1 MEIKGT
7 AVKTTPEFVRERF
20 GDRFQEWIE
29 LLPDSSRL
37 IIEQP
42 IYATSWYSLMDS
54 VIVPTQKVGDL
65 FYGGDH
71 TLAAYELGRYSAE
84 TALKGIYKIFVR
96 VSSPHFVLSRAS
108 SIFSAY
114 YQPADVRV
122 VETTDKKAVLQFSK
136 FSVEEQL
143 IMHRIAGWIEKTLE
157 ITLKSA
163 LQVDVENRENG
174 TELVTRIVAE
184 WN

>member
-29 LLPDSSRL
+29 LLPDSSRS

-65 FYGGDH
+65 FYDGDH

-114 YQPADVRV
+114 YQPAEVRV
-122 VETTDKKAVLQFSK
+122 IETTDKKAVLQFSK
-136 FSVEEQL
+136 FAVDEQL